1 MNDRG
6 VELAEVV
13 DARGSHDTG
22 EFGGHLL
29 HPFGDGVGPVPQERH
44 QVTAHGDCI
53 GTYPIGTYRIR
64 RRFRDADYDLTIR
77 NTGRGGKVFIPY
89 KPGKQTLEVEV

>member
-13 DARGSHDTG
+13 DAGGGHDTG
-22 EFGGHLL
+22 EFGGHRLD
-29 HPFGDGVGPVPQERH
+29 PVRDGVGAVLQERH
-44 QVTAHGDCI
+44 QVTAHGNR
-53 GTYPIGTYRIR
+53 IGTYRIR

-89 KPGKQTLEVEV
+89 KPGRQVLSVEV